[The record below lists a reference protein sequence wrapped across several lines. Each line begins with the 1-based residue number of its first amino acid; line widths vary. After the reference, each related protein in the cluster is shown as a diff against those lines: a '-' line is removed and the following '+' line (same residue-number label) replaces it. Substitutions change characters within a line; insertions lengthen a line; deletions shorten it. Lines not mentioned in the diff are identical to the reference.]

1 MDGWKMTL
9 RSTERTALRLPRRE
23 LVVAADREGVVAISA
38 PRLARLAGV
47 SRKTAWGWL
56 RGYPVSPEVDAAF
69 LAALK
74 LDAA

>member
-1 MDGWKMTL
+1 MSKWTI

-23 LVVAADREGVVAISA
+23 LLDAADREGAVSISGA
-38 PRLARLAGV
+38 RLAQLAGV
-47 SRKTAWGWL
+47 SRKTAWAWL

-74 LDAA
+74 ISDTAG